1 MTVLEM
7 TKKLDAID
15 REKIKTMSINAVLK
29 NSDIVIS
36 DAIASNVEGKTFAGN
51 DIKKNPPFTDW
62 EQTGEFH
69 ENLKFRDNS
78 DIEFTSRGDGFEA
91 IVEAF
96 SHNDTIAPSAKILS
110 EEAKNDIQKSLVEQI
125 KEMI

>member
-1 MTVLEM
+1 MTVSEM

-15 REKIKTMSINAVLK
+15 REKIKTLSINAVLQ

-36 DAIASNVEGKTFAGN
+36 DAIVSNIEGKTFAGN

-69 ENLKFRDNS
+69 ENLKFRDNLN
-78 DIEFTSRGDGFEA
+78 IEFTSRGDGFEA
-91 IVEAF
+91 ISEAF
-96 SHNDTIAPSAKILS
+96 PYEDAIGPSAKILS